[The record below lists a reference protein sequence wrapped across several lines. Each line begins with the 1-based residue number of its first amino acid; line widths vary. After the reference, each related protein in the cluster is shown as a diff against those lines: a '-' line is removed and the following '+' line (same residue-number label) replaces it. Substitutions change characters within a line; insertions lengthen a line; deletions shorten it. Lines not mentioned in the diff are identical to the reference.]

1 MHSITIN
8 VKDSVLDNI
17 LYLLNNL
24 PEVEIVEKKSKKMT
38 NKTDKR
44 WTYWREDEL
53 DNFGKVAIGLS
64 KNNYD
69 EEDYSTW

>member
-24 PEVEIVEKKSKKMT
+24 PEVEIVEKKSKK
-38 NKTDKR
+38 D
-44 WTYWREDEL
+44 DQ
-53 DNFGKVAIGLS
+53 
-64 KNNYD
+64 
-69 EEDYSTW
+69 